1 MTFESKSWVYYNSVN
16 FVINSNVR
24 NQETSKGLRNHKRT
38 SKKKVRGSGEF
49 SQLSVASD
57 KSRGTGIKI

>member
-24 NQETSKGLRNHKRT
+24 NQETSKGLREQV
-38 SKKKVRGSGEF
+38 KKKSGVAANFLSFLWLQINRGEQG
-49 SQLSVASD
+49 LRY
-57 KSRGTGIKI
+57 K